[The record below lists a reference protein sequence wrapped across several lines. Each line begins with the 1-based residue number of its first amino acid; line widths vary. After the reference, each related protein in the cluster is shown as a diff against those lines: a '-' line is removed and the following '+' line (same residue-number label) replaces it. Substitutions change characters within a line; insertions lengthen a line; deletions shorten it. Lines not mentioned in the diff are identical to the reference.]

1 MKNAVWNIARR
12 FHNNDKNSLK
22 NAPHFSGSLKSSET
36 LLQRKLAMAGDQTHC
51 QF

>member
-1 MKNAVWNIARR
+1 MWHTARR
-12 FHNNDKNSLK
+12 FYCHKKNSVK